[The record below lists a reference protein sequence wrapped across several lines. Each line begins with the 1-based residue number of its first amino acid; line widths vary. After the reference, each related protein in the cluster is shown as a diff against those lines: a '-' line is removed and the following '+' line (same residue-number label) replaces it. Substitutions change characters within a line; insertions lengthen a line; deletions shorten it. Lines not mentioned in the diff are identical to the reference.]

1 MSSIHRG
8 IGLLATMWMVAWS
21 SVGFAQ
27 QEANP
32 DLRALPEHPKTPQVK
47 IGGGGI
53 LWYYQ
58 PTHGW
63 RKNDLQF
70 YHLRLNADVDFRD
83 GLALHLETRVRDS
96 KLRPFYDGTAWVEE
110 GYASYTYGAHALKL
124 GKVYSKFGLFWDG
137 SFWGNVQV
145 YDGLKLA
152 PDYGASL
159 EGSFKLRKNFT
170 LGYAAQFFLVDG
182 RTNVSLPGRDIVSIP
197 NSRRRNQIV
206 LRVDPTLK
214 FGEKGQLRLG
224 LSGQRFRA
232 DVPGIALADRGV
244 WRYGADVELEYE
256 KLGVWGEILH
266 QDGQSVTDYPVPGI
280 PSEDGSPE
288 IPGRA
293 SKDVDYVLAG
303 AQYALWRFTARYNFS
318 AAWYGGTGVREWM
331 HVPALGFHLNDS
343 LSLGLEYVHWLRSI
357 GGEHEPY
364 NRSLNAL
371 LFASF

>member
-1 MSSIHRG
+1 MG
-8 IGLLATMWMVAWS
+8 IVIWPN
-21 SVGFAQ
+21 VGRAQ
-27 QEANP
+27 QDADPNASVP
-32 DLRALPEHPKTPQVK
+32 SAQPKTPQVK
-47 IGGGGI
+47 VGGGGI

-58 PTHGW
+58 PTHVW
-63 RKNDLQF
+63 RKNNLEF
-70 YHLRLNADVDFRD
+70 YNLRLTADVDFKD
-83 GLALHLETRVRDS
+83 GFALHIETRVRDS
-96 KLRPFYDGTAWVEE
+96 KLRPFYDGTAWIEE
-110 GYASYTYGAHALKL
+110 GYASYTYGTHTFKL
-124 GKVYSKFGLFWDG
+124 GKVYSKFGLFWDR

-159 EGSFKLRKNFT
+159 EGAFKLRKNFA

-197 NSRRRNQIV
+197 DSRRRNQSV

-214 FGEKGQLRLG
+214 LGDKGQLRLG

-232 DVPGIALADRGV
+232 DVPRIALADRGV
-244 WRYGADVELEYE
+244 WRYGVDVELDYD
-256 KLGVWGEILH
+256 KLGVWGEFLH

-280 PSEDGSPE
+280 PSEDGSPG

-293 SKDVDYVLAG
+293 SKDVNYALAG
-303 AQYALWRFTARYNFS
+303 AQFGLGRVTARYNFS

-331 HVPALGFHLNDS
+331 HVPALGFRLNDA

-357 GGEHEPY
+357 RGEHEPY
-364 NRSLNAL
+364 NRSLNGL